1 MQIDIDKDHKNTTAM
16 DIFTVVAI
24 LLIVGIP
31 VYGYFKL
38 KPDRIFNMD
47 TPLKET
53 VDESAQEEDEEK
65 EPVVITGYTEELVEI
80 EGQWAYILS
89 PKPIDPDN
97 LPTLVI
103 YNHGSITFVEE
114 NLDEDFKQ
122 DLIAYGEKLTPNNYI
137 FAVSNAR
144 GFDLDTPEAI
154 QDNYNMYEYI
164 KEKYGIQEKIYMI
177 GYSKGGVAT
186 LNFAEEYPNLV
197 TQIAMIAPTM
207 RVEEWDEKRAQ
218 KLKGVLIQIWHG
230 IDDENISLGKN
241 ENFVEQ
247 MDKWGVKMN
256 LTILEGRDHFDIEME
271 SIDDV
276 LDFFNN

>member
-1 MQIDIDKDHKNTTAM
+1 VQIDIDKDHKNTTAM

>member
-16 DIFTVVAI
+16 DIFT
-24 LLIVGIP
+24 VGIP

-47 TPLKET
+47 TPPKEA
-53 VDESAQEEDEEK
+53 VDESAQEEEKEK

-114 NLDEDFKQ
+114 NLDEDFKK
-122 DLIAYGEKLTPNNYI
+122 DLIEYGEKLTPHNYI